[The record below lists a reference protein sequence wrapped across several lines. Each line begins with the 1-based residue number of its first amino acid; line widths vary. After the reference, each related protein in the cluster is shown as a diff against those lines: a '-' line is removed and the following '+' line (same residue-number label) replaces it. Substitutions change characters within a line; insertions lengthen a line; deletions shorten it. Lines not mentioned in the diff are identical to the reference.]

1 MATSPGLGVRGG
13 FLEEAG
19 CAENGRIF
27 RSWLARR
34 TREYFRYLNSM
45 CTAPGGERETWLVEI
60 AEITLV

>member
-1 MATSPGLGVRGG
+1 MVTSPGLGVRGD

-19 CAENGRIF
+19 CTENGRIF

-45 CTAPGGERETWLVEI
+45 CTALGEREKHGSLK
-60 AEITLV
+60 